1 MSPKIKMSGGRKS
14 NTKSFTFEDIKNSKQ
29 FIVQY
34 AIVHALLL
42 PGRTPG
48 FKRDGVSLLP
58 SSETKVKVHNAY
70 IEACKEKGWLKIVI
84 YQKKIYRIIIHYL
97 FLGVRCMGLT
107 TFKEIWL
114 ELMPFIITAKPM
126 TDLCSTCQLN
136 NTLIYRSKNMEESKK
151 SKKLKEQMV

>member
-1 MSPKIKMSGGRKS
+1 MSPKIKKSGGRKS

-29 FIVQY
+29 FIEQY

-48 FKRDGVSLLP
+48 FNRDGVSLLP

-70 IEACKEKGWLKIVI
+70 VETCKEKGWLKIVI
-84 YQKKIYRIIIHYL
+84 IFIIKKNLYCIIIHYL
-97 FLGVRCMGLT
+97 FLDVRCMGLT

-114 ELMPFIITAKPM
+114 ELMPFIITAKHM

-136 NTLIYRSKNMEESKK
+136 NTLIYRSKTWRN
-151 SKKLKEQMV
+151 QRNRRN